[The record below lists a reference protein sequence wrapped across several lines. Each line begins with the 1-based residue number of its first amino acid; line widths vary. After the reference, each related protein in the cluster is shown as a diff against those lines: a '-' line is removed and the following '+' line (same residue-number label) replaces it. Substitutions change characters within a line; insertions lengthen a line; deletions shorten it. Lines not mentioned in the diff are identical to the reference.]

1 MRLGK
6 EERVQIEQ
14 LRRQT
19 RDKKHHVRLS
29 VLIMLDEGYTHE
41 VIAVSQGIDPDT
53 VGNYKRKYLA
63 NGLNE
68 YLKDNYVAY
77 QGQLSQAQL
86 EQVDLAVQQGLYG
99 TAREVG
105 DYIFGEFGV
114 DYSDSAARAILTKL
128 DFVHK
133 QVKPV
138 PAKANEQKQT
148 EFVAAFE
155 QLIEQLPEDTLVYFT
170 DATHPTHTS
179 QPAKAWI
186 KKGQEK
192 LIPAH
197 SGRKRVNLNGALNA
211 LDPCE
216 AVVVEAQTVNAQS
229 TIALYEKLLENNPG
243 KKLVLICDN
252 ARYYRSRLLQEWLE
266 GQPLIKQWFLPTYSP
281 NLNIIERLWRFMKKQ
296 AIGLSFQPTYQAF
309 KDNILHFFE
318 HLDDYEYELKRLLTL
333 KFQILHSPLS
343 NST

>member
-1 MRLGK
+1 MRLTK
-6 EERVQIEQ
+6 ETRAEIEQ

-19 RDKKHHVRLS
+19 RDKKQHIRLS
-29 VLIMLDEGYTHE
+29 VLIMLDEGFTHQ
-41 VIAVSQGIDPDT
+41 VIAVSLGIDADT
-53 VGNYKRKYLA
+53 VGNYKQKYLQK
-63 NGLNE
+63 GLQA
-68 YLKDNYVAY
+68 YLKDDYVAY
-77 QGQLSQAQL
+77 QGELSGAQL
-86 EQVDLAVQQGLYG
+86 EQVSQKVEQGLYP

-114 DYSDSAARAILTKL
+114 DYSDGAVRAILTKL

-155 QLIEQLPEDTLVYFT
+155 QLIEQLPQDTLVYFT

-197 SGRKRVNLNGALNA
+197 SGRKRVNLNGAINA

-216 AVVVEAQTVNAQS
+216 AVVVEAPTVNAQS

-281 NLNIIERLWRFMKKQ
+281 NLNLIERLWRFMKKQ
-296 AIGLSFQPTYQAF
+296 AIGLSFHPTYKAF

-318 HLDDYEYELKRLLTL
+318 HLDDYEYELKRLLNL
-333 KFQILHSPLS
+333 KFQILQAPLS
-343 NST
+343 IIT

>member
-1 MRLGK
+1 MRLTK
-6 EERVQIEQ
+6 ETRAEIEQ

-19 RDKKHHVRLS
+19 RDKKQHIRLS
-29 VLIMLDEGYTHE
+29 VLIMLDEGFTYE
-41 VIAVSQGIDPDT
+41 VIAVSLGIDSDT
-53 VGNYKRKYLA
+53 VGNYKQKYLQK
-63 NGLNE
+63 GLQE

-77 QGQLSQAQL
+77 QGELSKEQL
-86 EQVDLAVQQGLYG
+86 EQVHQKVEQGLYQ

-114 DYSDSAARAILTKL
+114 DYSDSAVRAILTKQ

-133 QVKPV
+133 QVKPL
-138 PAKANEQKQT
+138 PAKADGQKQL
-148 EFVAAFE
+148 EFVAQFE
-155 QLIEQLPEDTLVYFT
+155 QLIENLPQDTVVYFT
-170 DATHPTHTS
+170 DATHPTHNT
-179 QPAKAWI
+179 QKAKAWI

-192 LIPAH
+192 LIPTN
-197 SGRKRVNLNGALNA
+197 SGRKRVNLNGAVNA

-229 TIALYEKLLENNPG
+229 SITLYEKLLENNPG

-252 ARYYRSRLLQEWLE
+252 ATYYRSQLLQQWLK
-266 GQPLIKQWFLPTYSP
+266 GQPLIEQWFLPTYSP

-296 AIGLSFQPTYQAF
+296 AIGLSFHPTYKAF
-309 KDNILHFFE
+309 KNNILHFFE
-318 HLDDYEYELKRLLTL
+318 HLDHYEYELKRLLTL
-333 KFQILHSPLS
+333 KFQILDSPLA